1 MEKHVLLIEPDNDA
15 RVVFRE
21 MLKRQGFEVVSAAS
35 AFEGLEIIEKR
46 LEEFQ
51 LLMVS
56 REMPE
61 KLGLELVGVVRG
73 KRKSVRIILTTTN
86 SDLKIREV
94 SREAGADYVLEKPF
108 SIQKLH
114 DALFVL
120 GVV

>member
-94 SREAGADYVLEKPF
+94 SREAGADYVFEKPF